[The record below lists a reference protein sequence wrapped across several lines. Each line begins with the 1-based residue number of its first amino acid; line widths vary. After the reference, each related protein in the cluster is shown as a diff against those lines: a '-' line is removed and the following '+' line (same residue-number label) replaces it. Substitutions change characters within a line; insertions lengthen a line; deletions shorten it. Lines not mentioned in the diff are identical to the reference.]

1 MLKTFIKE
9 NWVWIIAIMMYLW
22 TILIGI
28 IVIWEWIMKKDFFD
42 TIWDKA
48 ATKKDRSH
56 QDAQSQHSDKSGE
69 K

>member
-1 MLKTFIKE
+1 
-9 NWVWIIAIMMYLW
+9 MYLW

-28 IVIWEWIMKKDFFD
+28 IVIWEWITKKDFFD